1 MGEAPESCSS
11 SSPDA
16 MGSPRSPVADL
27 DPMSGQTGEDSAV
40 SSTTEG
46 PTLDTVRLRTGEGI
60 NDYPRVLR
68 DTLMLLTVE
77 GLKSGLREESLSVTG
92 LKTALV
98 ERLVVRFQED
108 IIGKDGVRLRRPS
121 GKQLRYMLWINSRVR
136 NCSIQYG
143 DVKTS
148 AGAAEWIAQYK
159 PE

>member
-1 MGEAPESCSS
+1 MVKSSGLVLKGCGRLFGIGMGEA
-11 SSPDA
+11 
-16 MGSPRSPVADL
+16 
-27 DPMSGQTGEDSAV
+27 SGQTGEDSAV

-46 PTLDTVRLRTGEGI
+46 PSLDTMRLRTGEGI

-77 GLKSGLREESLSVTG
+77 GLKGGLREESLSVTG

-108 IIGKDGVRLRRPS
+108 VIGKDGVRLRRPS
-121 GKQLRYMLWINSRVR
+121 GKQLRYMLCINSRVR

>member
-1 MGEAPESCSS
+1 M
-11 SSPDA
+11 
-16 MGSPRSPVADL
+16 
-27 DPMSGQTGEDSAV
+27 
-40 SSTTEG
+40 
-46 PTLDTVRLRTGEGI
+46 RLRTGEGI

-77 GLKSGLREESLSVTG
+77 GLRGGLREESLSVTG
-92 LKTALV
+92 LKTVLV

-108 IIGKDGVRLRRPS
+108 AIGKDGIRLRRPS

-136 NCSIQYG
+136 NCSIQYEH
-143 DVKTS
+143 VKTS